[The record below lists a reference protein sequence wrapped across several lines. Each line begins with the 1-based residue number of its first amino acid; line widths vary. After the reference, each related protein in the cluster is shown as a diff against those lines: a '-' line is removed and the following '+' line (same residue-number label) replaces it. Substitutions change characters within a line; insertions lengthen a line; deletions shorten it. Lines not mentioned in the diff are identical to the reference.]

1 MSTGGSPYFF
11 LDDLEERELWDELR
25 AMTQV
30 RALLPF
36 VLGILC
42 PSQCDDES
50 FLLLWEVMTRSMAK
64 SIFVLHKRDVWTSL

>member
-1 MSTGGSPYFF
+1 
-11 LDDLEERELWDELR
+11 
-25 AMTQV
+25 MTQV